1 MIPGVEGVNVPH
13 VTWYL
18 EGDAFC
24 DPKVNQNTMNKVPGQ
39 DFYSVLYKP
48 DVGRFLYGQNDND
61 TVFGAIF
68 DSLVENPGNVD
79 SCGSN
84 DTWTD

>member
-1 MIPGVEGVNVPH
+1 
-13 VTWYL
+13 
-18 EGDAFC
+18 
-24 DPKVNQNTMNKVPGQ
+24 MNKVQGQ

-68 DSLVENPGNVD
+68 DSLVETPENVD
-79 SCGSN
+79 SCLANG
-84 DTWTD
+84 TWTD